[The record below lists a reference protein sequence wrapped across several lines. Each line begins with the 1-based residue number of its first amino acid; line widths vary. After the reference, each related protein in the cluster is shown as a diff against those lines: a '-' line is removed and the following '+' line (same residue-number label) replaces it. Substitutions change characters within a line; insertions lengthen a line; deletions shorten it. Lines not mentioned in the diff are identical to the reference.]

1 MVNATVNA
9 QDLRAILAYIA
20 ETIHRREAD
29 LNALDSA
36 IGDGDHGIT
45 MRNGFD
51 AVKARVAELPAE
63 AGVDT
68 ILEEAGYA
76 FMEATGGAIGILLG
90 KSLVAGGQA
99 LGGRPALGVPELK
112 MWLGAME
119 STISSTGKSQPGDK
133 TILDSVHGA
142 NQALAPFTDDA
153 EELVTALA
161 SAAEAAE
168 QAAQATANMLCQK
181 GRASRLGERVLGHPD
196 PGAVSF
202 GVILRAML
210 EWIQQNRPGQAST

>member
-1 MVNATVNA
+1 MAHVALDPQA
-9 QDLRAILAYIA
+9 LRRILAFIA
-20 ETIHRREAD
+20 ETIQKREAD

-51 AVKARVAELPAE
+51 AVKARMVELPAE
-63 AGVDT
+63 ADLGT
-68 ILEEAGYA
+68 LLEEAGYA
-76 FMEATGGAIGILLG
+76 FMEATGGAIGIILG

-99 LGGRPALGVPELK
+99 LDGHPALGVPELK
-112 MWLGAME
+112 LLLSAME

-133 TILDSVHGA
+133 TILDAVHA
-142 NQALAPFTDDA
+142 ASRAAASRDEDSEFVAAL
-153 EELVTALA
+153 TA
-161 SAAEAAE
+161 AAEAAE

-202 GVILRAML
+202 GIILRGM
-210 EWIQQNRPGQAST
+210 EECVRQNYPGPQAD